1 MIYTAFPA
9 FWELGGEGR
18 ALSSISFKLYHHSFR
33 GAVDTQSRQTRP
45 QRRQTSN
52 LLRAALADLKSDK
65 RDRSNHSDLYLID
78 FL

>member
-9 FWELGGEGR
+9 FWELGGGGEGR
-18 ALSSISFKLYHHSFR
+18 ALSSISSKLYHHSFR

-52 LLRAALADLKSDK
+52 LLRAALADLKSDE
-65 RDRSNHSDLYLID
+65 RDKKLSFQFISN
-78 FL
+78 